1 MQTDT
6 HEASKGKRWKNL
18 TLFSCAHTHKEV
30 RKNISHPS
38 ITQNRNCHQSLETI
52 SQLNGQIAKIPILDL
67 AQFYLLS
74 LTTVVDMVQ
83 NSFGNHDQVF
93 HGFITLRVTQLSFSF
108 SC

>member
-18 TLFSCAHTHKEV
+18 MLFSCAHTHKEV

-67 AQFYLLS
+67 AQFYLPS

-83 NSFGNHDQVF
+83 NSFGNHDQMF